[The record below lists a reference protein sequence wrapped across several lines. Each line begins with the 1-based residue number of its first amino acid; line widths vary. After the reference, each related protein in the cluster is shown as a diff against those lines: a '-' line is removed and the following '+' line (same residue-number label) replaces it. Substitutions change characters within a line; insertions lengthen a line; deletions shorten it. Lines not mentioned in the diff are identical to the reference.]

1 MAPSVW
7 MRAGAVLL
15 LVSAASAGSAQDSR
29 TFTGVII
36 DDMCAVGG
44 HAAMR
49 MGPTDAECARAC
61 AEEHGS
67 PLVLLDGEHV
77 YTLSDQK
84 QALAHAG
91 TRVKV
96 VGVLD
101 AATNT
106 IRATSITPE

>member
-1 MAPSVW
+1 MR
-7 MRAGAVLL
+7 MHGTRAGL
-15 LVSAASAGSAQDSR
+15 LVALMALAVPGAAQDSR

-49 MGPTDAECARAC
+49 MGPTDADCARAC

-67 PLVLLDGEHV
+67 PLVLLDADHV

-84 QALAHAG
+84 QALTHAG
-91 TRVKV
+91 EKVRV

-101 AATNT
+101 TATNT
-106 IRATSITPE
+106 IRVTSITPQ

>member
-1 MAPSVW
+1 MASSVW
-7 MRAGAVLL
+7 MRAGAVLV
-15 LVSAASAGSAQDSR
+15 LVSAATAGSAQDSR

-49 MGPTDAECARAC
+49 MGPTDADCARAC

-67 PLVLLDGEHV
+67 PLVLLDADHV

-84 QALAHAG
+84 QAHAHAG
-91 TRVKV
+91 QKVRVT
-96 VGVLD
+96 GVLD

-106 IRATSITPE
+106 IRVTSITPE